1 MDDAGIRCQKCGV
14 KTKNVTIITE
24 QIRAKSEGK
33 SQSALRADCSK
44 CEGRKFAFGK
54 LAE

>member
-14 KTKNVTIITE
+14 KTKNILSE
-24 QIRAKSEGK
+24 QIRGKSEGK
-33 SQSALRADCSK
+33 SRSAVRVDCSK
-44 CEGRKFAFGK
+44 CGGHKFAFGK